1 MTDVAYNSPQY
12 GYGTGVPP
20 QPVPPQ
26 PMPMPSDQADRPEQP
41 VASYDVDPSPGHA
54 PPAVVA
60 SFGDSST
67 TAPAGEPTAAVSF
80 DKPASDAP
88 LAEAA
93 ASESGPADSA
103 WPVSAPPVPSPEP
116 EAEAEE
122 AASSVPPEAAV
133 SETAAETGSDAVDEP
148 ATPTSPSGRVA
159 VQVVDRLRSTAERGT
174 TTVPT
179 PVIEKIA
186 TLAVREVPGVYD
198 FATTEATA
206 GSSRSVAEGGD
217 GGERPLAIEIDG
229 KTATV
234 TLHLVIEYGFAVHS
248 VTEKVRTKVI
258 SALENLFSLDITAVD
273 IVIDD
278 IHLEDPAE

>member
-26 PMPMPSDQADRPEQP
+26 PMPLPSEQP
-41 VASYDVDPSPGHA
+41 DQPMASYDVDPSPGHA
-54 PPAVVA
+54 PPAIVQ
-60 SFGDSST
+60 
-67 TAPAGEPTAAVSF
+67 AVSF
-80 DKPASDAP
+80 DKPEADEPPAPEPVAAAPVVEEPAS
-88 LAEAA
+88 AEAA
-93 ASESGPADSA
+93 ASS
-103 WPVSAPPVPSPEP
+103 
-116 EAEAEE
+116 E
-122 AASSVPPEAAV
+122 AASE
-133 SETAAETGSDAVDEP
+133 ETGS
-148 ATPTSPSGRVA
+148 TSGRVA

-186 TLAVREVPGVYD
+186 TLAVREVPGVHD
-198 FATTEATA
+198 FAA
-206 GSSRSVAEGGD
+206 GDVGD
-217 GGERPLAIEIDG
+217 GERTLAIGVDG

-258 SALENLFSLDITAVD
+258 SALENLFSLDVTAVD

-278 IHLEDPAE
+278 IHLEEPAE

>member
-12 GYGTGVPP
+12 GYGT

-26 PMPMPSDQADRPEQP
+26 PMPLPPQGQEPEQP

-54 PPAVVA
+54 PPAVVN
-60 SFGDSST
+60 
-67 TAPAGEPTAAVSF
+67 F
-80 DKPASDAP
+80 DKPEPAGPPEPA
-88 LAEAA
+88 AEAA
-93 ASESGPADSA
+93 
-103 WPVSAPPVPSPEP
+103 PVSAPPVAAPVSAPPAAAPEP
-116 EAEAEE
+116 
-122 AASSVPPEAAV
+122 AAAAPAP
-133 SETAAETGSDAVDEP
+133 SEETGASL
-148 ATPTSPSGRVA
+148 SGRVS
-159 VQVVDRLRSTAERGT
+159 VQTVDRLRSTAERGT

-186 TLAVREVPGVYD
+186 TLAVREVPGVHA
-198 FATTEATA
+198 FEA
-206 GSSRSVAEGGD
+206 GD
-217 GGERPLAIEIDG
+217 GADGERTLAVEVDG

-258 SALENLFSLDITAVD
+258 SALENLFSLDVTAVD

-278 IHLEDPAE
+278 IHLEEVAE

>member
-26 PMPMPSDQADRPEQP
+26 PMPLPSEQPEQP

-54 PPAVVA
+54 PPAVVPSYSESSA
-60 SFGDSST
+60 SSESSESS
-67 TAPAGEPTAAVSF
+67 PSEPTGAVNI
-80 DKPASDAP
+80 DK
-88 LAEAA
+88 AEAA
-93 ASESGPADSA
+93 AEEPDEASED
-103 WPVSAPPVPSPEP
+103 PV
-116 EAEAEE
+116 
-122 AASSVPPEAAV
+122 
-133 SETAAETGSDAVDEP
+133 
-148 ATPTSPSGRVA
+148 ATNSTSGRVA

-179 PVIEKIA
+179 AVIEKIA
-186 TLAVREVPGVYD
+186 TLAVREVPGVFN
-198 FATTEATA
+198 FAAAEA
-206 GSSRSVAEGGD
+206 GD
-217 GGERPLAIEIDG
+217 GERTLAIEVDG

-234 TLHLVIEYGFAVHS
+234 ALHLVIEYGFAVHS

-258 SALENLFSLDITAVD
+258 SALENLFSLDVTAVD

-278 IHLEDPAE
+278 IHLEEPAE

>member
-26 PMPMPSDQADRPEQP
+26 PMPMPSEQPEQP
-41 VASYDVDPSPGHA
+41 FASYDVDPSPGHA
-54 PPAVVA
+54 PPAVVR
-60 SFGDSST
+60 S
-67 TAPAGEPTAAVSF
+67 GEPTSAVSF
-80 DKPASDAP
+80 DKPDSDAP

-93 ASESGPADSA
+93 ASGSESATPEA
-103 WPVSAPPVPSPEP
+103 WPVPAPPVPEPEP
-116 EAEAEE
+116 APVE
-122 AASSVPPEAAV
+122 AAPAEAAV
-133 SETAAETGSDAVDEP
+133 AEAAPVEPAAPAEAAPEGADEP
-148 ATPTSPSGRVA
+148 VTPTSPSGRVA

-186 TLAVREVPGVYD
+186 TLAVREVPGVHD
-198 FATTEATA
+198 FATAGTTA
-206 GSSRSVAEGGD
+206 GSSRSVAERGD
-217 GGERPLAIEIDG
+217 GGERPLVIELDG
-229 KTATV
+229 KAATV

-278 IHLEDPAE
+278 IHLEDPVE

>member
-12 GYGTGVPP
+12 GYGQGVPP

-26 PMPMPSDQADRPEQP
+26 PMPMPSEQGDQP

-54 PPAVVA
+54 PPAVVQ
-60 SFGDSST
+60 G
-67 TAPAGEPTAAVSF
+67 GEPTGAVNF
-80 DKPASDAP
+80 DKSGSDAP

-93 ASESGPADSA
+93 ASGSASEPESETAVPEA
-103 WPVSAPPVPSPEP
+103 WPVSAPPVSEPEP
-116 EAEAEE
+116 APVEEASAEAAPVEAAEE
-122 AASSVPPEAAV
+122 A
-133 SETAAETGSDAVDEP
+133 DEP
-148 ATPTSPSGRVA
+148 VTPTSPSGRVA

-198 FATTEATA
+198 FAPAAATE
-206 GSSRSVAEGGD
+206 D
-217 GGERPLAIEIDG
+217 GERPLAIEIDG
-229 KTATV
+229 KAATV